1 MCGRSVGSVSHYPG
15 RVRPLLPAVVAALVA
30 PVLPVLAA
38 APAGAANDQDPRTID
53 KRTVYTC
60 SSEVLGTGDF
70 ETFVR
75 VQLPRTVTAG
85 KKMAARPIDLSIVV
99 PEDMTQAMRD
109 YGVEEVSGRSD
120 DATYKVGKKKRKIRR
135 LEIPATEVP
144 AEGLL
149 VLEGTGTAQAVRLNK
164 VDTYP
169 VKLPKRF
176 SATVS
181 VTGAFSFDDD
191 LTCRIAKGAKTKIG
205 SVRVVP

>member
-1 MCGRSVGSVSHYPG
+1 MGSVSHYPG
-15 RVRPLLPAVVAALVA
+15 RVRPLLSAVVAALIA

-60 SSEVLGTGDF
+60 SSEVLGTGDV

-120 DATYKVGKKKRKIRR
+120 DATYKGKIRR

-176 SATVS
+176 SAAVS

>member
-1 MCGRSVGSVSHYPG
+1 M
-15 RVRPLLPAVVAALVA
+15 VVC
-30 PVLPVLAA
+30 
-38 APAGAANDQDPRTID
+38 TCF
-53 KRTVYTC
+53 C
-60 SSEVLGTGDF
+60 SSTDS
-70 ETFVR
+70 TSSRSFV
-75 VQLPRTVTAG
+75 P
-85 KKMAARPIDLSIVV
+85 
-99 PEDMTQAMRD
+99 
-109 YGVEEVSGRSD
+109 
-120 DATYKVGKKKRKIRR
+120 KVGKKKRKIRR

-176 SATVS
+176 SAAVS

>member
-1 MCGRSVGSVSHYPG
+1 MRAHYPG

-30 PVLPVLAA
+30 VLPVLVA

-53 KRTVYTC
+53 KQTVYTC
-60 SSEVLGTGDF
+60 SSDVLGTGDF

-99 PEDMTQAMRD
+99 PEEMTQTLRD
-109 YGVEEVSGRSD
+109 YGVQEVSGRSD

-144 AEGLL
+144 AEGLMI
-149 VLEGTGTAQAVRLNK
+149 LEGTGTAQAVRLNEI
-164 VDTYP
+164 DTYP
-169 VKLPKRF
+169 VKLPKKF
-176 SATVS
+176 TAAVSA
-181 VTGAFSFDDD
+181 TGAFAYDDD
-191 LTCRIAKGAKTKIG
+191 LTCRIAEGAKTKIG

>member
-1 MCGRSVGSVSHYPG
+1 M
-15 RVRPLLPAVVAALVA
+15 RPLLPAVVAALVA
-30 PVLPVLAA
+30 PVLPVLA

-85 KKMAARPIDLSIVV
+85 KKMAARPLDLSIVV

-149 VLEGTGTAQAVRLNK
+149 VLEGTGTA
-164 VDTYP
+164 
-169 VKLPKRF
+169 
-176 SATVS
+176 
-181 VTGAFSFDDD
+181 
-191 LTCRIAKGAKTKIG
+191 
-205 SVRVVP
+205 

>member
-1 MCGRSVGSVSHYPG
+1 M
-15 RVRPLLPAVVAALVA
+15 RPLLPAAVAALVA
-30 PVLPVLAA
+30 PVLPVLVA

-53 KRTVYTC
+53 KQTVYTC
-60 SSEVLGTGDF
+60 SSDVLGTGDF

-99 PEDMTQAMRD
+99 PEEMTQTLRD
-109 YGVEEVSGRSD
+109 YGVQEVSGRSD

-144 AEGLL
+144 AEGLM
-149 VLEGTGTAQAVRLNK
+149 VLEGTGTAQAVRLDEI
-164 VDTYP
+164 DTYP
-169 VKLPKRF
+169 VKLPKKF
-176 SATVS
+176 TAAVSA
-181 VTGAFSFDDD
+181 TGAFAYDDD
-191 LTCRIAKGAKTKIG
+191 LTCRIAEGAKTKIG